1 MKGISTGMKTFLST
15 EEKEQLLNECFRDVY
30 LPIDVHYYDRV
41 TSTNTVLMEMGVAG
55 AQEGTL
61 VAADQQTAGKGRRGR
76 SFYSPEHTGVYFSV
90 LLRPQ
95 FSMREALMIT
105 AAAAVAVARA
115 IEQLVG
121 AEPAIKWVNDLF
133 LHGKKVCGILAEAF
147 LQGQNPFVVLGIG
160 VNLMDP
166 PGGYPADARNQI
178 GSLFGTGACDREF
191 GCRLIGRTLFHF
203 FDIYHKLPE
212 RTFMQ
217 EYRSRSCVINQK
229 VLLISPDTERSA
241 YVLDID
247 DEAQLVVRLDDGTV
261 EKVNTGEIS
270 IRLSR
275 TSQ

>member
-1 MKGISTGMKTFLST
+1 MKTFLST

-133 LHGKKVCGILAEAF
+133 LHGKKVCGI
-147 LQGQNPFVVLGIG
+147 
-160 VNLMDP
+160 
-166 PGGYPADARNQI
+166 
-178 GSLFGTGACDREF
+178 
-191 GCRLIGRTLFHF
+191 
-203 FDIYHKLPE
+203 
-212 RTFMQ
+212 
-217 EYRSRSCVINQK
+217 
-229 VLLISPDTERSA
+229 
-241 YVLDID
+241 
-247 DEAQLVVRLDDGTV
+247 
-261 EKVNTGEIS
+261 
-270 IRLSR
+270 
-275 TSQ
+275 